1 MTLPIKRSALL
12 IAPLL
17 IAIGVGMTPA
27 TALAQTKPP
36 AKAGGAATQDIPRL
50 APNAER
56 FALDNGLEVIVITDR
71 RAPVATHMLWYRV
84 GSADETAGQS
94 GIAHFFEHLM
104 FKGTKDHPNGE
115 FSNIVSSIG
124 GEENAFTT
132 TDYTGY
138 FQRVDSENLGQMMEL
153 EADRM
158 INLVLSDDV
167 VAPERDVVLEE
178 RRSRVE
184 NNPGALLGEAL
195 SATLYRN
202 HPYGR
207 PVIGWEHEIK
217 ALNRETALDFYK
229 RYYTPNNA
237 VLVVAGDVSVDEVRK
252 LAQETYGAIPARPE
266 AVRAL
271 RPAEPPSVGPRTVT
285 VRDEKVREPSL
296 QRAYLVPSA
305 ATAEPG
311 EADALDV
318 LSDILGGGATS
329 RFYDRLVRG
338 GDVAT
343 QAGAYYQSSGI
354 DDTRF
359 VIYGVPKP
367 GKSLHE
373 LEAEME
379 AVIAEI
385 RENGVTDEEL
395 NRAKQSVVA
404 QAIYSQDSQQAMA
417 RIIGSALMT
426 GRTLEDVQNWPERI
440 QSVTLEAVQN
450 AAKKYLNEDRSVT
463 GYLELKTDTAK
474 SAGKS

>member
-1 MTLPIKRSALL
+1 MT
-12 IAPLL
+12 
-17 IAIGVGMTPA
+17 TP
-27 TALAQTKPP
+27 TALAQTRPP
-36 AKAGGAATQDIPRL
+36 AKAADAATQDIPRL
-50 APNAER
+50 APNAEQ
-56 FALDNGLEVIVITDR
+56 FTLDNGLEVVVITDR

-132 TDYTGY
+132 PDYTGY
-138 FQRVDSENLGQMMEL
+138 FQRVAKENLGRMMAL

-158 INLVLSDDV
+158 TNLVLTDEV

-178 RRSRVE
+178 RRSRIE

-195 SATLYRN
+195 SASLYRN

-237 VLVVAGDVSVDEVRK
+237 VLVVAGDVSADEVRK
-252 LAQETYGAIPARPE
+252 LAEETYGAIPARPD
-266 AVRAL
+266 AVRAP

-285 VRDEKVREPSL
+285 VRDEKVREPTL

-305 ATAEPG
+305 ATGEPG

-343 QAGAYYQSSGI
+343 QAGAYYRSRSI
-354 DDTRF
+354 DDTQF
-359 VIYGVPKP
+359 IIYGVPKP
-367 GKSLHE
+367 GKSLRD
-373 LEAEME
+373 LEEAMD

-385 RENGVTDEEL
+385 RENSVSEEEL
-395 NRAKQSVVA
+395 NRAKRSVVA

-417 RIIGSALMT
+417 RIVGSALIT

-440 QSVTLEAVQN
+440 QSVTLQAVQN
-450 AAKKYLNEDRSVT
+450 VAKKYLDEDRSVT
-463 GYLELKTDTAK
+463 GYLELKAGPAG
-474 SAGKS
+474 SGGKS

>member
-1 MTLPIKRSALL
+1 MTLPTKRSTVLIVPIL
-12 IAPLL
+12 IAF
-17 IAIGVGMTPA
+17 GVAMTTA
-27 TALAQTKPP
+27 TAFAQTKLPT
-36 AKAGGAATQDIPRL
+36 KVGDTVTQDIPRL
-50 APNAER
+50 APNAEQ
-56 FALDNGLEVIVITDR
+56 FTLDNGLEVIVITDR

-104 FKGTKDHPNGE
+104 FKGTRDHPDGE

-132 TDYTGY
+132 PDYTGY
-138 FQRVDSENLGQMMEL
+138 YQRVAKENLGQMMAL

-158 INLVLSDDV
+158 TNLVLSDDM
-167 VAPERDVVLEE
+167 VARERNVVLEE
-178 RRSRVE
+178 RRSRIE

-195 SATLYRN
+195 SASLYRN

-237 VLVVAGDVSVDEVRK
+237 VLVVAGDVSADKVRK
-252 LAQETYGAIPARPE
+252 LAEETYGAIAARPE
-266 AVRAL
+266 AVRAP

-305 ATAEPG
+305 ATGEPG
-311 EADALDV
+311 EADALDI

-338 GDVAT
+338 GDIAT
-343 QAGAYYQSSGI
+343 RAGAYYRSGSI
-354 DDTRF
+354 DETRF
-359 VIYGVPKP
+359 VIYGSPKP
-367 GKSLHE
+367 GKSLRD
-373 LEAEME
+373 LESAME
-379 AVIAEI
+379 AVIADI
-385 RENGVTDEEL
+385 RENGVTEEEL
-395 NRAKQSVVA
+395 NRAKNSVVA

-417 RIIGSALMT
+417 RIVGSALMT
-426 GRTLEDVQNWPERI
+426 GQTLEDVQTWPERI
-440 QSVTLEAVQN
+440 QGVTLEAVQE
-450 AAKKYLNEDRSVT
+450 AAKKYLDADRSVT
-463 GYLELKTDTAK
+463 GYLELKAEPAG
-474 SAGKS
+474 SGGKS

>member
-1 MTLPIKRSALL
+1 MT
-12 IAPLL
+12 
-17 IAIGVGMTPA
+17 TA

-36 AKAGGAATQDIPRL
+36 AKAGEAVAQDIPRL
-50 APNAER
+50 APNAEQ
-56 FALDNGLEVIVITDR
+56 FTLENGLEVIVITDR

-84 GSADETAGQS
+84 GSADETVGQS
-94 GIAHFFEHLM
+94 GIAHFLEHLM

-132 TDYTGY
+132 PDYTGY
-138 FQRVDSENLGQMMEL
+138 FQRVAKEHLGQMMEL

-158 INLVLSDDV
+158 TNLVLTDEV

-178 RRSRVE
+178 RRSRIE

-195 SATLYRN
+195 SASLYRN

-217 ALNRETALDFYK
+217 ALNRETALEFYK

-252 LAQETYGAIPARPE
+252 LAEETYGVIPARPD
-266 AVRAL
+266 AVRAP

-296 QRAYLVPSA
+296 QRVYLAPSA
-305 ATAEPG
+305 ATGKPG
-311 EADALDV
+311 ESDALDV

-329 RFYDRLVRG
+329 RFYDKLVRG

-343 QAGAYYQSSGI
+343 QAGAYYQSRGI

-367 GKSLHE
+367 GKSLRE
-373 LEAEME
+373 LEAAME

-385 RENGVTDEEL
+385 RENSVTEEEL

-417 RIIGSALMT
+417 RIVGSALMT
-426 GRTLEDVQNWPERI
+426 GRTLEDVQTWPERI
-440 QSVTLEAVQN
+440 QSVTLEAVQE
-450 AAKKYLNEDRSVT
+450 AARKYLDADRSVT
-463 GYLELKTDTAK
+463 GYLEPKA
-474 SAGKS
+474 APVNGGGKS

>member
-1 MTLPIKRSALL
+1 
-12 IAPLL
+12 
-17 IAIGVGMTPA
+17 
-27 TALAQTKPP
+27 
-36 AKAGGAATQDIPRL
+36 
-50 APNAER
+50 
-56 FALDNGLEVIVITDR
+56 
-71 RAPVATHMLWYRV
+71 MLWYRV
-84 GSADETAGQS
+84 GSADETGGQS

-132 TDYTGY
+132 PDYTGY
-138 FQRVDSENLGQMMEL
+138 FQRVAKENLGQMMEM

-158 INLVLSDDV
+158 TNLVLTDDV

-178 RRSRVE
+178 RRSRIE

-195 SATLYRN
+195 SASLYRN

-217 ALNRETALDFYK
+217 ALNRQTALDFYK

-252 LAQETYGAIPARPE
+252 LAEETYGAIPARPE
-266 AVRAL
+266 AVRAP

-305 ATAEPG
+305 TTGEPG

-318 LSDILGGGATS
+318 LSDILGGSATS
-329 RFYDRLVRG
+329 RFYDKLVRG

-343 QAGAYYQSSGI
+343 QAGAYYQSRSI

-359 VIYGVPKP
+359 VIYGAPKP
-367 GKSLHE
+367 GKSLRD
-373 LEAEME
+373 LEEEMD

-385 RENGVTDEEL
+385 RENSVTEEEL
-395 NRAKQSVVA
+395 NRAKRSVVA

-417 RIIGSALMT
+417 RIVGSALMT

-440 QSVTLEAVQN
+440 QSVTLEAVQD
-450 AAKKYLNEDRSVT
+450 AAKKYLDADRSVT
-463 GYLELKTDTAK
+463 GYLELKAEPAN
-474 SAGKS
+474 SGGKS